1 MRRNKHGNTSIFLAI
16 ILSALIF
23 VEGLY
28 LAAIIDA
35 DRRVNINRGLKLQV
49 EQILA
54 SYNEELFLEYGI
66 YGFFEEDISQE
77 VFIKVIEESGYTYGG
92 DIFIDGY
99 KTIST
104 HQLEA
109 AISNYYSYRTGGIIL
124 KDLSG
129 VISMI
134 TEELEEFEFFDKII
148 RFKASGG
155 NSVLSILNKGAS
167 VINEILESDELSE
180 LVDLEDED
188 LGLISDIF
196 DDLSDIKE
204 SELVFDEDFSPEDM
218 FSMNFYNDLVSFS
231 KKTSEVIEDDFYDLF
246 VAHYTVYHFEAVV
259 KEYEVEGEMYP
270 DTTLRGTDY
279 RDLNADECADMEYI
293 ITGMKGGLGIYT
305 VGHIISGF
313 IILSEIVNLLL
324 DEDFMKVANK
334 IAKILSVIF
343 QFLLEGVKIPPYV
356 FVIIILIYS
365 SAALMIKDMVKIY
378 MGKTVE
384 VLKISKAPEPL
395 NEGFSMNYKDFA
407 FYFALVAGSGMDSRI
422 IEVLEN
428 KYGPIMTKI
437 SLGTQY
443 RDDIYYVKSGYD
455 LYGF

>member
-1 MRRNKHGNTSIFLAI
+1 MQRNKHGNTSIFLAI
-16 ILSALIF
+16 ILSAIIF

-35 DRRVNINRGLKLQV
+35 DRRVNINRGLRLQV

-77 VFIKVIEESGYTYGG
+77 VFRRVIEESGYSYGG

-99 KTIST
+99 KTINT
-104 HQLEA
+104 LQLED
-109 AISNYYSYRTGGIIL
+109 AISNYYSYRTAGIIL
-124 KDLSG
+124 KDLNG

-134 TEELEEFEFFDKII
+134 TEELDEFEFFDKIN
-148 RFKASGG
+148 RFKACGG
-155 NSVLSILNKGAS
+155 NKVLEVLDKGAS

-180 LVDLEDED
+180 LIDIEDED
-188 LGLISDIF
+188 LGLISDIY
-196 DDLSDIKE
+196 DYLSDIKNAK
-204 SELVFDEDFSPEDM
+204 LVFDEDFSPEDL
-218 FSMNFYNDLVSFS
+218 FSMKFYNDLISFA

-246 VAHYTVYHFEAVV
+246 VAHYTVYHFEAKV

-270 DTTLRGTDY
+270 DTTLRGTNY
-279 RDLNADECADMEYI
+279 RDLNPEECTDMEYI
-293 ITGMKGGLGIYT
+293 ITGFEGGIGVYM
-305 VGHIISGF
+305 VGHFVSGIIMLG
-313 IILSEIVNLLL
+313 EVVNLLL
-324 DEDFMKVANK
+324 DKDFMEIVNK
-334 IAKILSVIF
+334 IAKILSAIYKI
-343 QFLLEGVKIPPYV
+343 LLDGVEIPPFV
-356 FVIIILIYS
+356 FVILILLFVS
-365 SAALMIKDMVKIY
+365 TALMIKDMFKIY
-378 MGKTVE
+378 KGKTVE
-384 VLKISKAPEPL
+384 VLKIKNAPEPF

-407 FYFALVAGSGMDSRI
+407 FYYAFIAGNGMDRRI

-428 KYGPIMTKI
+428 KYGPIITKI
-437 SLGTQY
+437 RLGTQY